1 MVNMSVPMIWMLIM
15 IVLLVIELLTL
26 GLTTIW
32 FAAGALCALI
42 ASIADASFTVQI
54 VLFFAVSIVM
64 LLITRP
70 CAIRYLNSRTTKTN
84 AEALIGRVVRVTK
97 DINNLRDEGQVVVDG
112 MEWAARSSDSTVTFR
127 KDEFV
132 VVDRIEG
139 VKMIVSKSN
148 EEGNNICHR

>member
-1 MVNMSVPMIWMLIM
+1 M
-15 IVLLVIELLTL
+15 
-26 GLTTIW
+26 
-32 FAAGALCALI
+32 
-42 ASIADASFTVQI
+42 
-54 VLFFAVSIVM
+54 
-64 LLITRP
+64 
-70 CAIRYLNSRTTKTN
+70 
-84 AEALIGRVVRVTK
+84 TK